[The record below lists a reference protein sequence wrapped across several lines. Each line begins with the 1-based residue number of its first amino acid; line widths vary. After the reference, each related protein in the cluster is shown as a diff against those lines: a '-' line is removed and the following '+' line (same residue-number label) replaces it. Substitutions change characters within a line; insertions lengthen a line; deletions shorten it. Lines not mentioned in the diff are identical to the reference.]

1 MSGKPEMSAKQL
13 MLEMVL
19 ALLLAIFAM
28 SLDDVH
34 ATSSRDFDAV
44 NATCLQLPA
53 LSGQTGQA
61 DNDARGGHTSSDES
75 SCSSASGPAK
85 ASFN

>member
-1 MSGKPEMSAKQL
+1 MTAKQL

-34 ATSSRDFDAV
+34 ATNNRDV
-44 NATCLQLPA
+44 YGMQATCLQRLPA
-53 LSGQTGQA
+53 LAEMTEQP
-61 DNDARGGHTSSDES
+61 DNSALGGLSFSDES
-75 SCSSASGPAK
+75 PNCLSAADL
-85 ASFN
+85 AEVDIN